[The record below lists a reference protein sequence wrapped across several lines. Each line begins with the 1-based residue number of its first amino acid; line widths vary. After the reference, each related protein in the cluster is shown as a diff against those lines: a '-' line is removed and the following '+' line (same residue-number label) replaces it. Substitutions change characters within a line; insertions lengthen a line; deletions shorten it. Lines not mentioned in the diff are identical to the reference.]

1 VDEEPLLL
9 RFPSSEETNR
19 FHRTLADSSWRRC
32 EDTTRLRTLHKRVA
46 AALSDTEALLA
57 AVNNAAVAAAGGGGT
72 INIISS
78 PSPRS
83 PFTLASLPPRGNS
96 NHTARTAST
105 SSSSGCFNLASAV
118 AAAASDLDPDWR
130 NHATTPKYASLFRRE
145 SSLIGLIS
153 YNKNNGSFLCR
164 LCRHLRNA

>member
-57 AVNNAAVAAAGGGGT
+57 AVNNAAAVAAAGGGGT

-83 PFTLASLPPRGNS
+83 PFTLASLPPRGNN

-105 SSSSGCFNLASAV
+105 SGCFNLASAV

-130 NHATTPKYASLFRRE
+130 NHATTPKYVSLFRRE

-153 YNKNNGSFLCR
+153 VNVLYNE
-164 LCRHLRNA
+164 

>member
-1 VDEEPLLL
+1 LELVGFEVDEEPLLL
-9 RFPSSEETNR
+9 RFPSSKETNR
-19 FHRTLADSSWRRC
+19 FHRTLADSSWRRG

-57 AVNNAAVAAAGGGGT
+57 AVNNVAAVAAAGGGGT

-105 SSSSGCFNLASAV
+105 SSSSSGCFNLASAV

-130 NHATTPKYASLFRRE
+130 NHATTPKYVRLYRGER
-145 SSLIGLIS
+145 SLIGLIS
-153 YNKNNGSFLCR
+153 VNVLYNE
-164 LCRHLRNA
+164 